1 MANKSVKKPQSLNDS
16 HYRFLQD
23 LSAPP
28 KTSSKPL
35 ADENDTPIQPRN
47 LIYQDVDDDTIP
59 QFSAITDFDSPIG
72 TLFLFYSISFSHFCY
87 ILDLNRISFCLFHFW
102 LIYVNLLLGQ
112 NSPENIEPVRVEEA
126 PIRNEVP
133 RFSDNCSLSKCFVIC
148 FTWIDFMFI
157 TLIKYIHL
165 HRIPFQSSVV
175 YVILFDD

>member
-59 QFSAITDFDSPIG
+59 QFSAITDFDS
-72 TLFLFYSISFSHFCY
+72 SSHF
-87 ILDLNRISFCLFHFW
+87 IS
-102 LIYVNLLLGQ
+102 
-112 NSPENIEPVRVEEA
+112 
-126 PIRNEVP
+126 
-133 RFSDNCSLSKCFVIC
+133 
-148 FTWIDFMFI
+148 
-157 TLIKYIHL
+157 
-165 HRIPFQSSVV
+165 FQSSVI
-175 YVILFDD
+175 YVMLFDY